1 MDIDTDYLIV
11 GAGTAGLAFAD
22 SLLAESDVE
31 VVLVDRRQDP
41 GGHWR
46 DAYPF
51 IRLHSPS
58 AYYGVNSMPLGRD
71 QLIESGRNKG
81 FYEQA
86 SAAEICAYFERVL
99 GDRLEPTGRAQLL
112 GRHDHLGGN
121 GNEHR
126 IRDLRSGDVHTVRVR
141 RRVVDATYQETSV
154 PATHTPSFTVSP
166 DASFVPINALP
177 DVAESYRRFTVVGSG
192 KTSVDACLWLL
203 DHDVAADQIRWVRPR
218 DMWFQ
223 DRAALQ
229 PLDQVAQIMEGIAWD
244 AEAAA
249 QASDPADMFE
259 RLEASGR
266 LMRIDQ
272 SVWPT
277 MFRATMLSQPELAEL
292 RGIEDVVRLGRVRA
306 IDSDRIVLDQGEV
319 PTSAEVLHVDCS
331 AIGLRD
337 SPAVPIFDAG
347 QIVLQQVRYGSPSFN
362 AALLG
367 FIEAQDA
374 SDEEKNQ
381 LSPPHP
387 HPSSVDDWG
396 PMTRMTW
403 LAEMVWSKDPK
414 VASWVA
420 SSRLNL
426 MQALPDHLDEPRAQE
441 ALSRYLTNVGA
452 AIERLSTPAVGGH
465 DTM

>member
-1 MDIDTDYLIV
+1 M
-11 GAGTAGLAFAD
+11 
-22 SLLAESDVE
+22 
-31 VVLVDRRQDP
+31 
-41 GGHWR
+41 
-46 DAYPF
+46 
-51 IRLHSPS
+51 
-58 AYYGVNSMPLGRD
+58 
-71 QLIESGRNKG
+71 
-81 FYEQA
+81 
-86 SAAEICAYFERVL
+86 
-99 GDRLEPTGRAQLL
+99 
-112 GRHDHLGGN
+112 
-121 GNEHR
+121 
-126 IRDLRSGDVHTVRVR
+126 RVR
-141 RRVVDATYQETSV
+141 RRVVDATYLETSV

-249 QASDPADMFE
+249 QASDPSDMFE

-306 IDSDRIVLDQGEV
+306 IDSDRIVLDEGEV

-362 AALLG
+362 AALVGLHRG
-367 FIEAQDA
+367 ARRVRRG
-374 SDEEKNQ
+374 EE
-381 LSPPHP
+381 P
-387 HPSSVDDWG
+387 V
-396 PMTRMTW
+396 
-403 LAEMVWSKDPK
+403 
-414 VASWVA
+414 
-420 SSRLNL
+420 
-426 MQALPDHLDEPRAQE
+426 
-441 ALSRYLTNVGA
+441 
-452 AIERLSTPAVGGH
+452 
-465 DTM
+465 